1 MKLRTDLAPLAAAVT
16 DAARALPAKPPVPT
30 LAAIRLHAAAGALTV
45 AAFDYET
52 SARATVDAEVT
63 TPGTVLVSG
72 RLLADITRTIKGTH
86 PVDLELDGARLL
98 LTSGRTCYTLHTL
111 PLEEYPTLP
120 RPAEASGTVAG
131 PALAEAVHQV
141 ATAAGR
147 DDALPILTGIQ
158 AEIGDHAITFAAT
171 DRYRFAL
178 RTIAWTPAAPTG
190 TTDKVTIPAKSFAEA
205 TKILAT
211 DEQVHLTLPA
221 SHGVLGLAGHA
232 RTLTLRAME
241 GQLPD
246 HTALWPTDFT
256 ATADVDTAELAA
268 AVRRMSLVVER
279 GHAVKLHL
287 TDGALALSA
296 GTATDASARDQVAA
310 TTDLLTGAPVSI
322 AFNPGYL
329 LDGITALNTDRIRLQ
344 VVHPVKPA
352 LLSPTAEDS
361 TALRYLIMPIR
372 QAG

>member
-16 DAARALPAKPPVPT
+16 DAARALPARPPVPV
-30 LAAIRLHAAAGALTV
+30 LAAIRLEAATGALTV

-52 SARATVDAEVT
+52 SAQATVDAEVT

-72 RLLADITRTIKGTH
+72 RLLADITRTVKGSH
-86 PVDLELDGARLL
+86 PVDLELDGARLV
-98 LTSGRTCYTLHTL
+98 LTSGRTRYTLHTL

-120 RPAEASGTVAG
+120 RTAEASGTVAG
-131 PALAEAVHQV
+131 PALAEAIHQV

-158 AEIGDHAITFAAT
+158 AEITDDSITFAAT

-178 RTIAWTPAAPTG
+178 RPIAWTPAAPTG
-190 TTDKVTIPAKSFAEA
+190 ATIQTTIAAKALSEA
-205 TKILAT
+205 AKILAT
-211 DEQVHLTLPA
+211 DDQVHLTLPA
-221 SHGVLGLAGHA
+221 AHGVLGLSGRT

-246 HTALWPTDFT
+246 HKGLWPTDFT
-256 ATADVDTAELAA
+256 ATADLDAADLAD
-268 AVRRMSLVVER
+268 AVKRMALVAER
-279 GHAVKLHL
+279 GHPVKLHL

-296 GTATDASARDQVAA
+296 GSTDDASARDRVTA
-310 TTDLLTGAPVSI
+310 TTDLLTGAPVTI

-329 LDGITALNTDRIRLQ
+329 LDGVTALKTDRIRMQ
-344 VVHPVKPA
+344 IVSPVKPA
-352 LLSPTAEDS
+352 LLVPTDEDP

-372 QAG
+372 QSG

>member
-16 DAARALPAKPPVPT
+16 DAARALPARPPVPV
-30 LAAIRLHAAAGALTV
+30 LAAIRLEATAGTLTV

-52 SARATVDAEVT
+52 SAQATVDAEIT

-86 PVDLELDGARLL
+86 PVDLELDGTRLV
-98 LTSGRTCYTLHTL
+98 LTSGRTRYTLHTL

-120 RPAEASGTVAG
+120 RPAAASGTVAE
-131 PALAEAVHQV
+131 PALAEAIHQV

-158 AEIGDHAITFAAT
+158 AEITDDTITFAAT

-178 RTIAWTPAAPTG
+178 RPIPWTPAKAAG
-190 TTDKVTIPAKSFAEA
+190 TTTQTTIPAKSLAEA
-205 TKILAT
+205 AKILAT
-211 DEQVHLTLPA
+211 DDQVHLTLPA
-221 SHGVLGLAGHA
+221 SHGVLGLASRT
-232 RTLTLRAME
+232 RTLTLRAMD

-246 HTALWPTDFT
+246 HKSLWPTDFT
-256 ATADVDTAELAA
+256 ATADLDAADLAD
-268 AVRRMSLVVER
+268 AVKRMALVAER
-279 GHAVKLHL
+279 GHPVKLHL

-296 GTATDASARDQVAA
+296 GTADDASARDQVTA
-310 TTDLLTGAPVSI
+310 TTDLLTGAPVTI

-329 LDGITALNTDRIRLQ
+329 LDGITALKKDRIRLQ
-344 VVHPVKPA
+344 IVNPVKPA
-352 LLSPTAEDS
+352 LLVPTDANP

-372 QAG
+372 QPG

>member
-16 DAARALPAKPPVPT
+16 DAARALPARPPVPV
-30 LAAIRLHAAAGALTV
+30 LAAIRLEATAGTLAV

-52 SARATVDAEVT
+52 SAQATVDAEVT

-72 RLLADITRTIKGTH
+72 RLLADITRTVKGIH
-86 PVDLELDGARLL
+86 PVDLELEGARLV
-98 LTSGRTCYTLHTL
+98 LTSGRTRYTLHTL

-120 RPAEASGTVAG
+120 RPAAASGTVAG
-131 PALAEAVHQV
+131 PALAEAIHQV

-158 AEIGDHAITFAAT
+158 AEITDDTITFAAT

-178 RTIAWTPAAPTG
+178 RPIPWTPAAATG
-190 TTDKVTIPAKSFAEA
+190 ATTQTTIPAKSLAEA
-205 TKILAT
+205 AKILAT
-211 DEQVHLTLPA
+211 DDQVHLTLPA
-221 SHGVLGLAGHA
+221 SHGVLGLAGRT
-232 RTLTLRAME
+232 RTLTLRAMD

-246 HTALWPTDFT
+246 HKGLWPSDFT
-256 ATADVDTAELAA
+256 ATADLDAAELAD
-268 AVRRMSLVVER
+268 AVKRMALVAER
-279 GHAVKLHL
+279 GHPVKLHL

-296 GTATDASARDQVAA
+296 GTADDASARDQVTA
-310 TTDLLTGAPVSI
+310 TTDLLTGAPVTI

-329 LDGITALNTDRIRLQ
+329 LDGITALKTDRIRLQ
-344 VVHPVKPA
+344 IVNPVKPA
-352 LLSPTAEDS
+352 LLVPTDEDP

-372 QAG
+372 QSG

>member
-16 DAARALPAKPPVPT
+16 DAARALPARPPVPA
-30 LAAIRLHAAAGALTV
+30 LAAIRLEAATSVLTV

-52 SARATVDAEVT
+52 SAQATVDAEIT
-63 TPGTVLVSG
+63 APGTVLVSG

-98 LTSGRTCYTLHTL
+98 LTSGRTRYTLHTL
-111 PLEEYPTLP
+111 PLEEYPALP
-120 RPAEASGTVAG
+120 RPAEASGTVSG

-147 DDALPILTGIQ
+147 DDALPTLTGIQ
-158 AEIGDHAITFAAT
+158 AEITDDTITFAAT

-178 RTIAWTPAAPTG
+178 RSIAWTPAAATG
-190 TTDKVTIPAKSFAEA
+190 ATTKVSIPAKSLAEA
-205 TKILAT
+205 AKILAT

-221 SHGVLGLAGHA
+221 AHGVLGLAGRL

-246 HTALWPTDFT
+246 HKGLWPTDFT
-256 ATADVDTAELAA
+256 ATADLDTTELAD
-268 AVRRMSLVVER
+268 AVKRVALVAER
-279 GHAVKLHL
+279 GHPVKLHL

-296 GTATDASARDQVAA
+296 GTADDASARDQVTA
-310 TTDLLTGAPVSI
+310 TTDSLTGAPVTI

-329 LDGITALNTDRIRLQ
+329 LDGITALKTDRIRLQ
-344 VVHPVKPA
+344 IVHPVKPA
-352 LLSPTAEDS
+352 LLLPTEEDP

-372 QAG
+372 QSG